1 MIPSPLWTAEE
12 IIRAV
17 RGHCLQ
23 EQNWNATGVS
33 IDSRFLVKGDVFIAL
48 QGPVHDGHD
57 HVAAAF
63 AAGAAAAIVSRQP
76 AQTPGDSPLIFVE
89 DTFVALQ
96 DLGRAGRDRAQ
107 GKIIAV
113 TGSVGKT
120 STKEM
125 LRLSLS
131 AVGKTYAN
139 RGSFN
144 NHWGVPLALASLPA
158 DAAYGVFELGMN
170 HAGEL
175 AALSAL
181 ARPDIALI
189 TTIEAVHLEFFAST
203 EAIADAKAEIFDG
216 MQETGIVVLNRD
228 NPHSA
233 RLASAAKSKGIKKIL
248 YFSSTGKSDAQLID
262 SVPIQAGRSVNALLL
277 GHPISYTLGAS
288 GMHLVQNSLGALLTA
303 TLASGKAEDCAAALA
318 SYTPPKG
325 RGVCTTI
332 HLPQGGRFTL
342 IDESY
347 NASPP
352 SVRAALRVLADT
364 PLAGYGRRIVVLG
377 DMRELGVTTPDLHA
391 ALAEDI
397 QNASIDK
404 VFCCGEMMRFL
415 YDALPENLRGVYVQ
429 DSATLAPLVA
439 AQIRGDDV
447 VTVKGSNSMKLALVV
462 EAIKAAGV
470 LSPSLVA
477 S

>member
-248 YFSSTGKSDAQLID
+248 YFS
-262 SVPIQAGRSVNALLL
+262 NLL
-277 GHPISYTLGAS
+277 A
-288 GMHLVQNSLGALLTA
+288 
-303 TLASGKAEDCAAALA
+303 
-318 SYTPPKG
+318 
-325 RGVCTTI
+325 
-332 HLPQGGRFTL
+332 
-342 IDESY
+342 
-347 NASPP
+347 
-352 SVRAALRVLADT
+352 
-364 PLAGYGRRIVVLG
+364 
-377 DMRELGVTTPDLHA
+377 
-391 ALAEDI
+391 
-397 QNASIDK
+397 
-404 VFCCGEMMRFL
+404 
-415 YDALPENLRGVYVQ
+415 
-429 DSATLAPLVA
+429 
-439 AQIRGDDV
+439 
-447 VTVKGSNSMKLALVV
+447 
-462 EAIKAAGV
+462 
-470 LSPSLVA
+470 
-477 S
+477 